1 MNSKPL
7 GLLLIL
13 PNVAQKD
20 LTSKVEKV
28 WNQLQEVLA
37 THKLNIPIYFTF
49 EDFEKSKMYD
59 DLKNEHKKKL
69 DGTADGNIFTRKLL
83 TLEVK
88 AADPVLTPSLEL
100 PVLYGTFK
108 SDEEIR
114 NTNKPLILITASSDF
129 LTIAPGMSRG
139 INSASGMM
147 AVYDI
152 SRYFSQLLEDP
163 KLKESAEF
171 DFMFALTPGSWMN
184 YELSGQFIE
193 SLNDKIKER
202 ISFII
207 SLDSL
212 AYADDMTFYF
222 GNMNS
227 KESKFAKEVLQLMR
241 ESSSKFNKNI
251 KFNKKPSPG
260 NFYEWEHLRFSEKGI
275 SFAGTLTSYKNVT
288 FENQYEKFSVF
299 DTEDN
304 FDAAAYEINIK
315 IITDF
320 LAKLILPSIKR
331 DERFIKDDAT
341 LVDFK
346 NQTQFINF
354 LTSNQRIPTK
364 MVTNSKIVLE
374 LQQMMKLSIKN
385 TKVRKIRVNNPK
397 FYDDTPVVQRMKY
410 YRAGSQIYNILY
422 YGAIVGSLVAVY
434 YLLKRLFSR
443 RKVKKS

>member
-1 MNSKPL
+1 M
-7 GLLLIL
+7 LIL

-20 LTSKVEKV
+20 LSSKHEKV
-28 WNQLQEVLA
+28 WNQIQEVLA

-49 EDFEKSKMYD
+49 EDFDKISIYEE
-59 DLKNEHKKKL
+59 LKTELDKKL
-69 DGTADGNIFTRKLL
+69 AGTVEGNILTRTTP

-88 AADPVLTPSLEL
+88 ADEPKLTHSLEL
-100 PVLYGTFK
+100 PVLYGTIK
-108 SDEEIR
+108 TDEEIR
-114 NTNKPLILITASSDF
+114 NSNKPLILITASSDF

-147 AVYDI
+147 AVFDI
-152 SRYFSQLLEDP
+152 SKFLSQILEDP
-163 KLKESAEF
+163 KIKESAEF
-171 DFMFALTPGSWMN
+171 DLMFALTPGSWMN

-202 ISFII
+202 ISLII

-227 KESKFAKEVLQLMR
+227 KESKFAKEILQLMR
-241 ESSSKFNKNI
+241 ETSSKFNKSI
-251 KFNKKPSPG
+251 KFSKKPTPG

-275 SFAGTLTSYKNVT
+275 SFAGTLTSFRNVT

-304 FDAAAYEINIK
+304 FDAAAYELNVK
-315 IITDF
+315 IISDF
-320 LAKLILPSIKR
+320 LAKLILPNIKR
-331 DERFIKDDAT
+331 DEKFIQDDAV

-354 LTSNQRIPTK
+354 LSTNQRIPVQ
-364 MVTNSKIVLE
+364 MVTNSKIIQE
-374 LQQMMKLSIKN
+374 LQKMMKASIKN
-385 TKVRKIRVNNPK
+385 TKVRKIKVNNPK
-397 FYDDTPVVQRMKY
+397 FYEDTPVVHKMKY
-410 YRAGSQIYNILY
+410 YRASSQLYNVLVF
-422 YGAIVGSLVAVY
+422 ASIVGVLYAIYSWF
-434 YLLKRLFSR
+434 KRSPSE
-443 RKVKKS
+443 RKVKRR